1 MLSNCEIALR
11 IIHQAGWVHRDLTPM
26 NLYLYV
32 DPESNAKRG
41 IIGDLELAKKIG
53 TGANSDFRT
62 VWCF

>member
-1 MLSNCEIALR
+1 M
-11 IIHQAGWVHRDLTPM
+11 HRDLTPM